1 MTKHDSPPPPNDA
14 PPPRDEPRQ
23 PPPRRPRRLGRAL
36 AWSAGVLL
44 LVVVLLAGALAAAV
58 MTERGTRLAWQAAVA
73 VLGGRLSG
81 TLEGGSLAEGVR
93 ISKLAWV
100 SPGGKGTEVRIDHVE
115 GRWALTRAP
124 LRFTLDY
131 LRAGTIDVTVVP
143 SPSETTPTTLPE
155 NLDLPLQLTLRELR
169 FDTLRIHE
177 AGSTTELTKL
187 LAHGQ
192 SDRRHHALTLERLD
206 TPFGALSADVRLDGA
221 RPFAIAGTAGY
232 SGKVSNEQVDAHATL
247 SGSLEALVLDLDAS
261 GMKLAGR
268 AHVEAAPFGAVPL
281 TRATLAFDH
290 VNPRAL
296 APGAPQADL
305 AVRAALAPA
314 GELAAQD
321 DSVSGRAL
329 AALAAS
335 SASLAT
341 AASASQVAAAAASPA
356 SSATAASRS
365 RLAAGSPASAASA
378 GSGAAVAAAS
388 SASVARHGAA
398 AGKPPLVV
406 AGTLSVVNAAPGT
419 LAEGKIPLVDI
430 HARLRL
436 DAHTQR
442 IDDFVMRMLR
452 EGSVTGGGALAA
464 SRGRFD
470 LKLANL
476 DPTLFSSAVRPMR
489 LGGPVAVTLDG
500 GSQRATVE
508 LSDPK
513 LALGLSADLTTD
525 ANATTIQRARVSA
538 GKGRFDLSGVLRHD
552 KNSSYALKANL
563 VDFNPL
569 AFSTLN
575 PGSSAAPKGG
585 AGGKGRAA
593 ATANAKRGAT
603 ATAKTATAS
612 ATRTAAAPSRAGR
625 PVDARVNGTLTA
637 SGALAPALT
646 TKLQFRLGDSVYDG
660 VPMTGQGTVQVAGTR
675 LLPSTAE
682 LSVAGNQVSLNGS
695 FGAPG
700 DRLRFAIDAPQ
711 LDRLGFGLQGL
722 VAAHGEVTGSIAHPN
737 LAADYR
743 ATGVVVGSN
752 RIGSAEGSAEI
763 RDGANGALSLT
774 VDASDLALG
783 SLDLKSVKA
792 KLAGTRARHTLQA
805 SAIGNAEGRVI
816 NLQLAAAGGLV
827 ETGGGSRWDGTVSQ
841 LVNRGTPAVSL
852 DAPLTVS
859 AGADR
864 VILGA
869 SKLTVEGAVLTLR
882 SFALDHGTI
891 RTAGTLSNLSIARAL
906 QVREFLTGE
915 RAPVRTDL
923 VLDGDWDLTL
933 AANAS
938 GHVQIR
944 RRAGDVTIEA
954 GRGIASLGITAL
966 EARAEFGAGNR
977 LNATVHAKA
986 SRIGT
991 ADATLGI
998 PFAMRDGVIGV
1009 AENGPLSGKI
1019 DVDLPALRTTGGL
1032 LGPSYLFDGRAALKL
1047 SVAGTPAKPDLSG
1060 MLTGDNLSVTVVDQG
1075 VQLKDGIVRVKLTDN
1090 LVDFQQ
1096 VEFHG
1101 ADGTL
1106 RALGRVRL
1114 DGNAP
1119 DLSASV
1125 VADKLELFAS
1135 PDRKLSLSG
1144 SASVKNDGPRGQL
1157 AIDGKFTVDRA
1168 LFDLPESSAPS
1179 LSDDVVIVRPDGT
1192 VPGEVKTVAGVPKSI
1207 AEKPAPALGPR
1218 ANIDIDLGNQFR
1230 FKGHG
1235 ADLGLRGTITV
1246 MSAPGTPLRAVGNVR
1261 VTEGST
1267 YSTFGRKLSIEN
1279 GFFTFNG
1286 PIANPG
1292 INILAMRRN
1301 QEVEAGVQVTGTVQS
1316 PTAKLVSEPNVT
1328 DNEKLSWLLFGHG
1341 TDQGNNLGQQNT
1353 MTTALALLG
1362 SATGKRVAQTVGL
1375 DEFTIGRSD
1384 VGLTDPQVVQLS
1396 KAINER
1402 FVLGY
1407 EQGLQSA
1414 SNAFK
1419 ATLNLSRFWSVSAY
1433 GGTFQGVD
1441 LNYTRRFDRWWWAR
1455 RH

>member
-1 MTKHDSPPPPNDA
+1 MTKHDSPPPLNDA
-14 PPPRDEPRQ
+14 PPPHDEPR
-23 PPPRRPRRLGRAL
+23 PPQPRRRCRLGRAL

-44 LVVVLLAGALAAAV
+44 LVVVLMAGALAAAV

-73 VLGGRLSG
+73 VLGGRLAG

-100 SPGGKGTEVRIDHVE
+100 TPGGKGTEVRIDHVE
-115 GRWALTRAP
+115 GSWALTRAP

-131 LRAGTIDVTVVP
+131 LRAGTIDVTVAP
-143 SPSETTPTTLPE
+143 SPPDTTPTTLPE
-155 NLDLPLQLTLRELR
+155 NLDLPPQLKLRELR

-177 AGSTTELTKL
+177 VGSTTELTKL
-187 LAHGQ
+187 LAHGR
-192 SDRRHHALTLERLD
+192 SDGCHHALTLERLD
-206 TPFGALSADVRLDGA
+206 TPFGALTADVRLDGA
-221 RPFAIAGTAGY
+221 RPFTIAGTAGY
-232 SGKVSNEQVDAHATL
+232 SGEVSNEQVDAHATL

-290 VNPRAL
+290 VNPRAR
-296 APGAPQADL
+296 ASGAPQADL

-314 GELAAQD
+314 GELAAED
-321 DSVSGRAL
+321 NSVSAL
-329 AALAAS
+329 TAPAGAAFS
-335 SASLAT
+335 
-341 AASASQVAAAAASPA
+341 A
-356 SSATAASRS
+356 SSATAASGS
-365 RLAAGSPASAASA
+365 QLAAAPSVSAATA
-378 GSGAAVAAAS
+378 GSAAAVASAS
-388 SASVARHGAA
+388 SPLVAQHGTAA

-476 DPTLFSSAVRPMR
+476 DPTLFSNMVRPMR

-500 GSQRATVE
+500 GSQRATVD

-513 LALGLSADLTTD
+513 LALGLSADVTTD
-525 ANATTIQRARVSA
+525 ANATTIQRTRVSE
-538 GKGRFDLSGVLRHD
+538 GKGRVDLSGVFKHD
-552 KNSSYALKANL
+552 KNSSYELKANL
-563 VDFNPL
+563 VDLNPL

-575 PGSSAAPKGG
+575 PSSSAAPKGG
-585 AGGKGRAA
+585 ASGKAKAAAAGNTKRGAPTTAKA
-593 ATANAKRGAT
+593 ATAGGTK
-603 ATAKTATAS
+603 
-612 ATRTAAAPSRAGR
+612 TAAAPTRSGR

-637 SGALAPALT
+637 SGALAPGLT
-646 TKLQFRLGDSVYDG
+646 TKLRFRFGDSVYDG
-660 VPMTGQGTVQVAGTR
+660 VSMTGQGTVQLAGTR

-682 LSVAGNQVSLNGS
+682 LSVAGNQVLLNGS

-752 RIGSAEGSAEI
+752 QIGSAEGSAKI

-774 VDASDLALG
+774 VDASDLVLG
-783 SLDLKSVKA
+783 SLDLRSVKA

-805 SAIGNAEGRVI
+805 SALGNAEGGVI
-816 NLQLAAAGGLV
+816 NLQVAAAGSLV
-827 ETGGGSRWDGTVSQ
+827 EAGGTSRWDGTVSQ

-859 AGADR
+859 AGTDR

-869 SKLTVEGAVLTLR
+869 SKLTIEGAVLTLC

-906 QVREFLTGE
+906 QVREFQTGG
-915 RAPVRTDL
+915 RAPVRTNL

-933 AANAS
+933 AGSAS

-977 LNATVHAKA
+977 LNATMNAKA
-986 SRIGT
+986 SRIGN
-991 ADATLGI
+991 ADATLGV

-1019 DVDLPALRTTGGL
+1019 DVNLPALRTTGGL
-1032 LGPSYLFDGRAALKL
+1032 LGPSYLFAGRAALKL
-1047 SVAGTPAKPDLSG
+1047 SVDGTPAKPDLSG

-1096 VEFHG
+1096 VEFYG

-1106 RALGRVRL
+1106 RALGRVWL

-1119 DLSASV
+1119 DLTASV
-1125 VADKLELFAS
+1125 VADKLDLFAS

-1144 SASVKNDGPRGQL
+1144 SASVNNDRPRGQL

-1192 VPGEVKTVAGVPKSI
+1192 LAGEVKTVAIVPKSI
-1207 AEKPAPALGPR
+1207 GEKPAPALGLR
-1218 ANIDIDLGNQFR
+1218 ANVDIDLGNQFR

-1246 MSAPGTPLRAVGNVR
+1246 MSEPGMPLRAVGNVR

-1316 PTAKLVSEPNVT
+1316 PTAKMVSDLNVA

-1375 DEFTIGRSD
+1375 DGFTIGRSD
-1384 VGLTDPQVVQLS
+1384 VGLTDPQVVQIS

-1419 ATLNLSRFWSVSAY
+1419 ATINLSRFWAVSAY

-1441 LNYTRRFDRWWWAR
+1441 LNYTRRFDRWWRAR
-1455 RH
+1455 RR

>member
-14 PPPRDEPRQ
+14 PPPDAPR
-23 PPPRRPRRLGRAL
+23 PPAPRKRRRLGRAL

-44 LVVVLLAGALAAAV
+44 LVVLLVGALAAAV

-73 VLGGRLSG
+73 VLGRRLAG

-100 SPGGKGTEVRIDHVE
+100 TPGGKGTEVRIDRVE

-131 LRAGTIDVTVVP
+131 LRAGTIDVTLAP
-143 SPSETTPTTLPE
+143 SPPDTTPTTLLRD
-155 NLDLPLQLTLRELR
+155 LDLPLQLTLRELR
-169 FDTLRIHE
+169 FDMLRIHE
-177 AGSTTELTKL
+177 AGSTTELTQL

-206 TPFGALSADVRLDGA
+206 TPFGALTADVRLDGA

-232 SGKVSNEQVDAHATL
+232 SGKVSSEQVDAHATL

-321 DSVSGRAL
+321 DSVSARAL

-335 SASLAT
+335 AGAASSASS
-341 AASASQVAAAAASPA
+341 AASASGDQMAAA
-356 SSATAASRS
+356 SSATAASGG
-365 RLAAGSPASAASA
+365 RLAATSPASAASA
-378 GSGAAVAAAS
+378 GSSAVVAAAS
-388 SASVARHGAA
+388 SPSVAQHGAAA

-419 LAEGKIPLVDI
+419 LAEGKLPLVDI

-452 EGSVTGGGALAA
+452 DGSVTGGGALAA

-476 DPTLFSSAVRPMR
+476 DPTLFSNAVRPMR

-513 LALGLSADLTTD
+513 LALGLSAEVTTD

-538 GKGRFDLSGVLRHD
+538 GKGRIDLSGVLKHD
-552 KNSSYALKANL
+552 KNSSYELKANL

-569 AFSTLN
+569 AFSTLS

-585 AGGKGRAA
+585 ASGRAKVA
-593 ATANAKRGAT
+593 AAANTKASAKADATAGGAK
-603 ATAKTATAS
+603 
-612 ATRTAAAPSRAGR
+612 TAAAPARAGR
-625 PVDARVNGTLTA
+625 PPVDARVNGTLTA
-637 SGALAPALT
+637 SGALAPALG
-646 TKLQFRLGDSVYDG
+646 TKLQFRLGESVYDG
-660 VPMTGQGTVQVAGTR
+660 VPMTGQGTVQLAGTR

-737 LAADYR
+737 IAADYR

-763 RDGANGALSLT
+763 RDGAKGTLSLT

-792 KLAGTRARHTLQA
+792 KLAGTRAHHTLQA
-805 SAIGNAEGRVI
+805 SALGNAEGRVI
-816 NLQLAAAGGLV
+816 NLQVAAAGGLV
-827 ETGGGSRWDGTVSQ
+827 EAGGTSRWDGTVSQ
-841 LVNRGTPAVSL
+841 LVNRATPAVSL

-859 AGADR
+859 AGAER
-864 VILGA
+864 VVLGA
-869 SKLTVEGAVLTLR
+869 SKLSIEGAVLTLR

-966 EARAEFGAGNR
+966 EARAEFGTGNR
-977 LNATVHAKA
+977 LDATIHAKA

-1019 DVDLPALRTTGGL
+1019 DVELPALRTTGGL

-1047 SVAGTPAKPDLSG
+1047 GVDGTPAKPDLSG

-1096 VEFHG
+1096 VEFYG

-1106 RALGRVRL
+1106 RALGSVRL
-1114 DGNAP
+1114 DGAAP
-1119 DLSASV
+1119 NLAASV

-1144 SASVKNDGPRGQL
+1144 SASVKNDGPRGPL

-1192 VPGEVKTVAGVPKSI
+1192 VPGEVKTVAGMPKSI
-1207 AEKPAPALGPR
+1207 GEKPAPALGPR
-1218 ANIDIDLGNQFR
+1218 ANVDIDLGDQFR

-1267 YSTFGRKLSIEN
+1267 YSTF
-1279 GFFTFNG
+1279 
-1286 PIANPG
+1286 
-1292 INILAMRRN
+1292 
-1301 QEVEAGVQVTGTVQS
+1301 
-1316 PTAKLVSEPNVT
+1316 
-1328 DNEKLSWLLFGHG
+1328 
-1341 TDQGNNLGQQNT
+1341 
-1353 MTTALALLG
+1353 
-1362 SATGKRVAQTVGL
+1362 
-1375 DEFTIGRSD
+1375 
-1384 VGLTDPQVVQLS
+1384 
-1396 KAINER
+1396 
-1402 FVLGY
+1402 
-1407 EQGLQSA
+1407 
-1414 SNAFK
+1414 
-1419 ATLNLSRFWSVSAY
+1419 
-1433 GGTFQGVD
+1433 
-1441 LNYTRRFDRWWWAR
+1441 
-1455 RH
+1455 

>member
-1 MTKHDSPPPPNDA
+1 MTKHDSPPPPH
-14 PPPRDEPRQ
+14 DEPR
-23 PPPRRPRRLGRAL
+23 PPPRRRCRLGRAL
-36 AWSAGVLL
+36 AWSIGVLL
-44 LVVVLLAGALAAAV
+44 LVVVLLAGTLAAAV
-58 MTERGTRLAWQAAVA
+58 MTERGTRLAWKAAVA
-73 VLGGRLSG
+73 VLGGRLAG
-81 TLEGGSLAEGVR
+81 TLEDGSSLAEGVR
-93 ISKLAWV
+93 ISKLAWLT
-100 SPGGKGTEVRIDHVE
+100 PGGKSIEVQINHVE

-131 LRAGTIDVTVVP
+131 LRAGTIDVTVTP
-143 SPSETTPTTLPE
+143 PPDTTPTKLPQ
-155 NLDLPLQLTLRELR
+155 NLHLPLQVTLRELR
-169 FDTLRIHE
+169 FDTLCIHE
-177 AGSTTELTKL
+177 TDSTTELTKL

-192 SDRRHHALTLERLD
+192 SDGRHHALTLEQLD
-206 TPFGALSADVRLDGA
+206 TPFGALTADVRLDGA

-247 SGSLEALVLDLDAS
+247 SGSLKALVLDLNAS
-261 GMKLAGR
+261 GMKLAVGH
-268 AHVEAAPFGAVPL
+268 AHVEAAPFGAVRL

-296 APGAPQADL
+296 APGVPQADL
-305 AVRAALAPA
+305 AVRAALAAPA
-314 GELAAQD
+314 G
-321 DSVSGRAL
+321 
-329 AALAAS
+329 AAS
-335 SASLAT
+335 PAT
-341 AASASQVAAAAASPA
+341 AVLGSRLAAASP
-356 SSATAASRS
+356 T
-365 RLAAGSPASAASA
+365 SAATTGSA
-378 GSGAAVAAAS
+378 
-388 SASVARHGAA
+388 AA

-406 AGTLSVVNAAPGT
+406 AGTLSVVNAAPGP

-436 DAHTQR
+436 DAHTQC
-442 IDDFVMRMLR
+442 IDDFVMRVLR

-476 DPTLFSSAVRPMR
+476 DPTLFSNAVRPMR
-489 LGGPVAVTLDG
+489 LGGLVAGTLDG
-500 GSQRATVE
+500 GSQRATVN

-513 LALGLSADLTTD
+513 LTLGLSADVTTD

-538 GKGRFDLSGVLRHD
+538 GKGRFDLSGVLKHD
-552 KNSSYALKANL
+552 KNSSYELKANL

-575 PGSSAAPKGG
+575 SSSSTASKGK
-585 AGGKGRAA
+585 ANGKAK
-593 ATANAKRGAT
+593 ATAAGNMKRGAP
-603 ATAKTATAS
+603 
-612 ATRTAAAPSRAGR
+612 TRSGR

-646 TKLQFRLGDSVYDG
+646 NKLQFRFGDSVYDG
-660 VPMTGQGTVQVAGTR
+660 VSMMGQGTVQLAGTR

-695 FGAPG
+695 FGAPD
-700 DRLRFAIDAPQ
+700 DRLRFEIDAPQ

-722 VAAHGEVTGSIAHPN
+722 VAAHGEVTGSIAHLN

-743 ATGVVVGSN
+743 ATGVVIGSN

-763 RDGANGALSLT
+763 RDGTNGTLSLT

-805 SAIGNAEGRVI
+805 SALDNAEGRVI
-816 NLQLAAAGGLV
+816 NLQVAAAGGLV
-827 ETGGGSRWDGTVSQ
+827 EAGGTSRWNGTVSQ

-859 AGADR
+859 AGTDR
-864 VILGA
+864 VILGT
-869 SKLTVEGAVLTLR
+869 SKLTIEGTVLTLR

-906 QVREFLTGE
+906 QVLEFLAGE

-933 AANAS
+933 AGSVS
-938 GHVQIR
+938 GHVQIC
-944 RRAGDVTIEA
+944 RRAGDVMIET
-954 GRGIASLGITAL
+954 GRGIASPGITAL

-977 LNATVHAKA
+977 LNATLHAKA

-1019 DVDLPALRTTGGL
+1019 DVDLPALRITGGL
-1032 LGPSYLFDGRAALKL
+1032 LGPSYLFDGHAALRL
-1047 SVAGTPAKPDLSG
+1047 SVNGTPVKSNLAG
-1060 MLTGDNLSVTVVDQG
+1060 MLTGDNLSVALVDHG
-1075 VQLKDGIVRVKLTDN
+1075 MQLKDGIVRVKLTDN

-1114 DGNAP
+1114 DSNAP
-1119 DLSASV
+1119 ALAASV
-1125 VADKLELFAS
+1125 VADKLELFTS
-1135 PDRKLSLSG
+1135 LDRKLSLSG
-1144 SASVKNDGPRGQL
+1144 SASVKNDGPHGQL
-1157 AIDGKFTVDRA
+1157 AIDGKFTVERA

-1179 LSDDVVIVRPDGT
+1179 LSDDVVLVRPDGT
-1192 VPGEVKTVAGVPKSI
+1192 VSGEVRTMVGVPKSI
-1207 AEKPAPALGPR
+1207 GEKPVPALGPR
-1218 ANIDIDLGNQFR
+1218 TNVDIDLGNQFR
-1230 FKGHG
+1230 VKGHG
-1235 ADLGLRGTITV
+1235 ADFGLRGTITV
-1246 MSAPGTPLRAVGNVR
+1246 MSAPGTPLRAIGNVR

-1292 INILAMRRN
+1292 LNILAMRRN
-1301 QEVEAGVQVTGTVQS
+1301 QEVEAGVQMTGTVQS
-1316 PTAKLVSEPNVT
+1316 PTAKLVSEPNVAN
-1328 DNEKLSWLLFGHG
+1328 NEKLSWLLFGHG

-1353 MTTALALLG
+1353 MTTALSLLG

-1419 ATLNLSRFWSVSAY
+1419 ATLNLSRFWAVSAY

-1455 RH
+1455 RR

>member
-14 PPPRDEPRQ
+14 PPPSDEPR
-23 PPPRRPRRLGRAL
+23 PPPRRRRRLGRAL

-44 LVVVLLAGALAAAV
+44 LVVLLTGALAAAV

-73 VLGGRLSG
+73 VLGGRLAG

-100 SPGGKGTEVRIDHVE
+100 TPGGKGTEVRIDHVE

-124 LRFTLDY
+124 LRFALDY
-131 LRAGTIDVTVVP
+131 LRAGTIDVTVAP
-143 SPSETTPTTLPE
+143 SPPDTTPATLPQ

-169 FDTLRIHE
+169 FDTLRIHK
-177 AGSTTELTKL
+177 AGSTTELSKL

-192 SDRRHHALTLERLD
+192 SDRRHHVLTLERLD
-206 TPFGALSADVRLDGA
+206 TPFGALTADVWLDGA

-247 SGSLEALVLDLDAS
+247 SGSLEALALDLDAS

-335 SASLAT
+335 SAAAASGRQVA
-341 AASASQVAAAAASPA
+341 AASASAA
-356 SSATAASRS
+356 SSATAASGS
-365 RLAAGSPASAASA
+365 QLAAAPPSSAASA
-378 GSGAAVAAAS
+378 GSAAAVASAS
-388 SASVARHGAA
+388 SASVAQHGAAA

-406 AGTLSVVNAAPGT
+406 AGTLSVLNAAPGT

-464 SRGRFD
+464 LRGRFD

-476 DPTLFSSAVRPMR
+476 DPTLFSNAMRPMR

-513 LALGLSADLTTD
+513 LTLGLSADVTTD
-525 ANATTIQRARVSA
+525 ANATTIKRARVSA
-538 GKGRFDLSGVLRHD
+538 GKGRVDLSGVLKHD
-552 KNSSYALKANL
+552 KNASYELKANL

-575 PGSSAAPKGG
+575 PGSSAAPKGT
-585 AGGKGRAA
+585 AGGKGKAA
-593 ATANAKRGAT
+593 SAANAKRGAT
-603 ATAKTATAS
+603 TASKTATAS
-612 ATRTAAAPSRAGR
+612 SARAAAAPSRAGR
-625 PVDARVNGTLTA
+625 PVDAHANGMLTA

-737 LAADYR
+737 IAADYR

-816 NLQLAAAGGLV
+816 NLQVAAAGGLV
-827 ETGGGSRWDGTVSQ
+827 EAGGTSRWDGTVSQ
-841 LVNRGTPAVSL
+841 LVNRDTPAVSL
-852 DAPLTVS
+852 DAPLTIS

-869 SKLTVEGAVLTLR
+869 SKLTVEGAILTLR

-906 QVREFLTGE
+906 QVCEFLTGE

-923 VLDGDWDLTL
+923 MLDGDWDLTL
-933 AANAS
+933 APNAS

-991 ADATLGI
+991 ADATLG
-998 PFAMRDGVIGV
+998 
-1009 AENGPLSGKI
+1009 
-1019 DVDLPALRTTGGL
+1019 
-1032 LGPSYLFDGRAALKL
+1032 
-1047 SVAGTPAKPDLSG
+1047 
-1060 MLTGDNLSVTVVDQG
+1060 
-1075 VQLKDGIVRVKLTDN
+1075 
-1090 LVDFQQ
+1090 
-1096 VEFHG
+1096 
-1101 ADGTL
+1101 
-1106 RALGRVRL
+1106 
-1114 DGNAP
+1114 
-1119 DLSASV
+1119 
-1125 VADKLELFAS
+1125 
-1135 PDRKLSLSG
+1135 
-1144 SASVKNDGPRGQL
+1144 
-1157 AIDGKFTVDRA
+1157 
-1168 LFDLPESSAPS
+1168 
-1179 LSDDVVIVRPDGT
+1179 
-1192 VPGEVKTVAGVPKSI
+1192 
-1207 AEKPAPALGPR
+1207 
-1218 ANIDIDLGNQFR
+1218 
-1230 FKGHG
+1230 
-1235 ADLGLRGTITV
+1235 
-1246 MSAPGTPLRAVGNVR
+1246 
-1261 VTEGST
+1261 
-1267 YSTFGRKLSIEN
+1267 
-1279 GFFTFNG
+1279 
-1286 PIANPG
+1286 
-1292 INILAMRRN
+1292 
-1301 QEVEAGVQVTGTVQS
+1301 
-1316 PTAKLVSEPNVT
+1316 
-1328 DNEKLSWLLFGHG
+1328 
-1341 TDQGNNLGQQNT
+1341 
-1353 MTTALALLG
+1353 
-1362 SATGKRVAQTVGL
+1362 
-1375 DEFTIGRSD
+1375 
-1384 VGLTDPQVVQLS
+1384 
-1396 KAINER
+1396 
-1402 FVLGY
+1402 
-1407 EQGLQSA
+1407 
-1414 SNAFK
+1414 
-1419 ATLNLSRFWSVSAY
+1419 
-1433 GGTFQGVD
+1433 
-1441 LNYTRRFDRWWWAR
+1441 
-1455 RH
+1455 

>member
-14 PPPRDEPRQ
+14 LPPPDEPR
-23 PPPRRPRRLGRAL
+23 PPPRRRCRLGRAL

-44 LVVVLLAGALAAAV
+44 LVVLLLAGALAAAV

-73 VLGGRLSG
+73 VLGGRLAG

-100 SPGGKGTEVRIDHVE
+100 TPGGKGTEVRIDRVA

-131 LRAGTIDVTVVP
+131 LRAGTIDVTVAP
-143 SPSETTPTTLPE
+143 SPPDTTPTALPRD
-155 NLDLPLQLTLRELR
+155 LDLPLQLTLRELR

-177 AGSTTELTKL
+177 AGSTTELTQL
-187 LAHGQ
+187 LVHGQ

-206 TPFGALSADVRLDGA
+206 TPFGALTADVRLDGA
-221 RPFAIAGTAGY
+221 RPFAIAGTTGY

-247 SGSLEALVLDLDAS
+247 SGSLKALVLDLDAS
-261 GMKLAGR
+261 MKLAGR

-314 GELAAQD
+314 GEPAAQD
-321 DSVSGRAL
+321 DSVSARAL
-329 AALAAS
+329 AALVASAGAAS
-335 SASLAT
+335 SASS
-341 AASASQVAAAAASPA
+341 AASASGG
-356 SSATAASRS
+356 
-365 RLAAGSPASAASA
+365 RL
-378 GSGAAVAAAS
+378 AAAS
-388 SASVARHGAA
+388 SAMAASGGRLAVTSSASDASAGSSAGSAAASSPSVAQHGTAA
-398 AGKPPLVV
+398 AGKPLLVV

-419 LAEGKIPLVDI
+419 LAEGKLPLVDI

-476 DPTLFSSAVRPMR
+476 DPTLFSNAVRPMR

-513 LALGLSADLTTD
+513 LALGLSADVTTD

-538 GKGRFDLSGVLRHD
+538 GKGRIDLSGVLKHD
-552 KNSSYALKANL
+552 KNSSYELKANL

-569 AFSTLN
+569 TFSTLS

-585 AGGKGRAA
+585 ASGRAKVA
-593 ATANAKRGAT
+593 AAANTKAGAT
-603 ATAKTATAS
+603 AGGAKTA
-612 ATRTAAAPSRAGR
+612 ATPARAGR

-637 SGALAPALT
+637 SGALAPALA
-646 TKLQFRLGDSVYDG
+646 TKLQFRLGESVYDG
-660 VPMTGQGTVQVAGTR
+660 VPMTGQGTVQLAGTR

-711 LDRLGFGLQGL
+711 LDRLGFELQGL

-763 RDGANGALSLT
+763 RDGANGTLSLT
-774 VDASDLALG
+774 VDAGDLALG
-783 SLDLKSVKA
+783 SLDLKSVQA
-792 KLAGTRARHTLQA
+792 KLAGTRAHHTLQA
-805 SAIGNAEGRVI
+805 SALGNAEGRVI
-816 NLQLAAAGGLV
+816 NLQVAAAGGLV
-827 ETGGGSRWDGTVSQ
+827 ETGGTSRWDGTVSQ
-841 LVNRGTPAVSL
+841 LVNRGTPAISL

-859 AGADR
+859 AGAER
-864 VILGA
+864 VVLGA
-869 SKLTVEGAVLTLR
+869 SKLSIEGAVLTLR

-944 RRAGDVTIEA
+944 RRAGDLTIEA

-966 EARAEFGAGNR
+966 EARAEFGAGDR
-977 LNATVHAKA
+977 LDATVHAKA

-1019 DVDLPALRTTGGL
+1019 DVELPALRTTGGL

-1047 SVAGTPAKPDLSG
+1047 GVDGTPAKPDLSG
-1060 MLTGDNLSVTVVDQG
+1060 MLTGDNLAVTVVDQG

-1106 RALGRVRL
+1106 RALGSVRL
-1114 DGNAP
+1114 DGAAP
-1119 DLSASV
+1119 DLAASV

-1144 SASVKNDGPRGQL
+1144 SASVKNDDPRGQL
-1157 AIDGKFTVDRA
+1157 AIDGKFTGDRA

-1192 VPGEVKTVAGVPKSI
+1192 VPGEVKTVAGMPKSI
-1207 AEKPAPALGPR
+1207 GEKPVPALGPR
-1218 ANIDIDLGNQFR
+1218 ANVDIDLGDQFR

-1246 MSAPGTPLRAVGNVR
+1246 MSAPGTPLRAVGNVH

-1316 PTAKLVSEPNVT
+1316 PTAKLVSEPNVA

-1341 TDQGNNLGQQNT
+1341 TDQGNNLDQQNT

-1362 SATGKRVAQTVGL
+1362 SVTGKRVAQTVGI

-1384 VGLTDPQVVQLS
+1384 VGLTDPQVGQLS

-1419 ATLNLSRFWSVSAY
+1419 ATLNLSRFWAVSAY

-1455 RH
+1455 RR